1 MPTMPPSRSR
11 RPDPDEFAH
20 LPGPNL
26 PKPDVRGAAHNRLP
40 ALVAA
45 IVVVVMLA
53 GTVGFGVL
61 MFRNPAA
68 AATLRDIFL
77 IVLGVQSMIIG
88 LLLVALLVTMVYVA
102 LKVYDLIHSVQDNV
116 QPILHRADDT
126 VRTVHSRAVFVSD
139 TAVKPII
146 EVMAYVSAAKSIIRS
161 FTRSSR

>member
-1 MPTMPPSRSR
+1 MPPSRSR
-11 RPDPDEFAH
+11 RPDLDEFAH

-26 PKPDVRGAAHNRLP
+26 PESDARGAARNRVP
-40 ALVAA
+40 ALAAA

-53 GTVGFGVL
+53 GTVGFGIL

-88 LLLVALLVTMVYVA
+88 LLLVALLVAMVYVA
-102 LKVYDLIHSVQDNV
+102 LKVYDLVNLVQNDV
-116 QPILHRADDT
+116 RPILHRADDT
-126 VRTVHSRAVFVSD
+126 VRTVHSRTVFVSD
-139 TAVKPII
+139 AAVKPIV

-161 FTRSSR
+161 FTRSGH